1 MNNHWWMSLA
11 AMLLVTGPAA
21 SAAEL
26 QPFLARYS
34 FAWGGITVGEATAQ
48 LERTADGK
56 WLYTSSTAPRGFG
69 RLFRSRPVVNES
81 LMEETPAGI
90 RPLRYSAEDGS
101 DSTERDQQFRFDWAH
116 HRATGTSGERVIDM
130 PIPDGTQD
138 DLSVQ
143 VALMSA
149 LIAGRTPTSF
159 RIFDERGVREYR
171 YVHEGSVT
179 LTTPLGSVQTEIYR
193 SQRDGAPRATRFWC
207 APQWGYLPMKVEQRR
222 KERVEW
228 TMEILSAQR

>member
-1 MNNHWWMSLA
+1 MIDRWWTALA
-11 AMLLVTGPAA
+11 ATLCVAGSAA
-21 SAAEL
+21 PAAEL

-34 FAWGGITVGEATAQ
+34 FAWGSITVGEATAQ
-48 LERTADGK
+48 LERTADRK
-56 WLYTSSTAPRGFG
+56 WKYTSSTAPRGFG
-69 RLFRSRPVVNES
+69 RLFRSRPIVNES
-81 LMEETPAGI
+81 VMEETSAGI

-101 DSTERDQQFRFDWAH
+101 DSTERDQQFRFDWEH
-116 HRATGTSGERVIDM
+116 HRATGTSGGHAIDM

-143 VALMSA
+143 VALMHE
-149 LIAGRTPTSF
+149 LIAGRVPTSF
-159 RIFDERGVREYR
+159 RMFDERGVREYR
-171 YVHEGSVT
+171 YVHEGSAT
-179 LTTPLGSVQTEIYR
+179 LVTPLGSVQTEIYR

-207 APQWGYLPMKVEQRR
+207 APEWGYLPMKVEQRR